1 MSRASR
7 LISGLL
13 FVPAALLAQ
22 TPSWHVATRFAAA
35 GEGGWDYPQ
44 TDTTNHRLYLSRSTH
59 VMVLD
64 LDNGTV
70 VGDVPN
76 TPGVHG
82 IAIAPELNRGFI
94 SNGRDSSVTIFDLRT
109 LAVLSTVKVGGRNP
123 DAIGYDAWSRR
134 VFAMNGG
141 SGTATAIDAATGTV
155 AGMVTFG
162 GKPEFVRSDERG
174 TMYANV
180 EDSSQIVAWDART
193 LAVKGKWSLAPC
205 EEPTGLA
212 IDRAGHRL
220 FSACGNGLMAVVN
233 ADNGRLITTVPICR
247 GTDGAAFDPASR
259 MVFASCG
266 DGTLS
271 LVHQDGPD
279 DYAAAGTVTTQ
290 RGARTITIDERT
302 QRIFLPAAEY
312 GPTPEA
318 TAAQPRPRAPMI
330 PGSFTVVVVQ
340 P

>member
-1 MSRASR
+1 MKIVAA
-7 LISGLL
+7 
-13 FVPAALLAQ
+13 AALVALVAPPALAQ
-22 TPSWHVATRFAAA
+22 TPTWHVAGRFAAA
-35 GEGGWDYPQ
+35 GDGGWDYPQ
-44 TDTTNHRLYLSRSTH
+44 TDTTNNRLYLSRSTH

-64 LDNGTV
+64 LTNGTV
-70 VGDVPN
+70 LADIPN

-82 IAIAPELNRGFI
+82 IAIAPDVGRGFI
-94 SNGRDSSVTIFDLRT
+94 SNGRDSSVTIIDLHT
-109 LAVLSTVKVGGRNP
+109 FAVLGNVKVGGRNP
-123 DAIGYDAWSRR
+123 DAIGYDAFSHR

-180 EDSSQIVAWDART
+180 EDSSQIVAWDSRS

-205 EEPTGLA
+205 EEPSGLA
-212 IDRAGHRL
+212 IDRANHRL
-220 FSACGNGLMAVVN
+220 FSACGNGMMAVVN

-247 GTDGAAFDPASR
+247 GTDGAAFDPASG
-259 MVFASCG
+259 MAFASCG

-271 LVHQDGPD
+271 MVHADGGD
-279 DYAAAGTVTTQ
+279 RYSAAGTVTTQ
-290 RGARTITIDERT
+290 RGARTVTIDERT
-302 QRIFLPAAEY
+302 HRIYLPAAEY
-312 GPTPEA
+312 GQAPEA

-330 PGSFTVVVVQ
+330 PGSFAVVVVQ

>member
-1 MSRASR
+1 MKRF
-7 LISGLL
+7 L
-13 FVPAALLAQ
+13 VVAALVLGASPLRAQ
-22 TPSWHVATRFAAA
+22 APAYHVAGHFAVG

-70 VGDVPN
+70 VGDITG

-82 IAIAPELNRGFI
+82 IAIAPEVNHGFI
-94 SNGRDSSVTIFDLRT
+94 SNGRDSSVTMIDLRT
-109 LAVLSTVKVGGRNP
+109 LAVLGNVKVGGRNP
-123 DAIGYDAWSRR
+123 DAIGYDAFSRR

-155 AGMVTFG
+155 VGLVTFG

-180 EDSSQIVAWDART
+180 EDSSQIVTWDPRT
-193 LAVKGKWSLAPC
+193 LAVKAKWSLAPC

-220 FSACGNGLMAVVN
+220 FAACGNGMMAVVN
-233 ADNGRLITTVPICR
+233 SDNGRLITTVPICR
-247 GTDGAAFDPASR
+247 GTDGAAFDPATQ
-259 MVFASCG
+259 MAFASCG

-279 DYAAAGTVTTQ
+279 RYSAAGTVTTQ
-290 RGARTITIDERT
+290 RGARTITLDERT
-302 QRIFLPAAEY
+302 HRIFLPAAEY
-312 GPTPEA
+312 APAPEPVA
-318 TAAQPRPRAPMI
+318 GQPRARPQMI

>member
-1 MSRASR
+1 MKRFLAT
-7 LISGLL
+7 
-13 FVPAALLAQ
+13 AALVLAAAPLLAQ
-22 TPSWHVATRFAAA
+22 APTWHVSGRFAAA

-44 TDTTNHRLYLSRSTH
+44 TDTTNSRLYLSRSTH

-64 LDNGTV
+64 LASGAV
-70 VGDVPN
+70 LGDIPN

-109 LAVLSTVKVGGRNP
+109 FATLGNVKVGGRNP
-123 DAIGYDAWSRR
+123 DAIGYDAFSRR

-205 EEPTGLA
+205 EEPSGLA
-212 IDRAGHRL
+212 IDRANHRL
-220 FSACGNGLMAVVN
+220 FAACGNGLMAVVN

-259 MVFASCG
+259 MAFASCG

-271 LVHQDGPD
+271 LVHQDSPD
-279 DYAAAGTVTTQ
+279 SYSAAAAVTTQ

-302 QRIFLPAAEY
+302 HRIYLPAAEY
-312 GPTPEA
+312 GPAPEA

>member
-1 MSRASR
+1 MKRLLTAAALMLVAS
-7 LISGLL
+7 
-13 FVPAALLAQ
+13 PLLAQ
-22 TPSWHVATRFAAA
+22 APVYRVSGRFAVG
-35 GEGGWDYPQ
+35 GEGGWDYLMP
-44 TDTTNHRLYLSRSTH
+44 DTVNRRLYLSRSSH

-64 LDNGTV
+64 LDSGTV
-70 VGDVPN
+70 VGDIPN

-82 IAIAPELNRGFI
+82 IAVAPELNRGFT

-109 LAVLSTVKVGGRNP
+109 FATIGNVKVGGRNP
-123 DAIGYDAWSRR
+123 DAIVYDAFSRR

-141 SGTATAIDAATGTV
+141 SGSATAIDAATGAV
-155 AGMVTFG
+155 AGIVTFG
-162 GKPEFVRSDERG
+162 GKPEFARSDERG
-174 TMYANV
+174 TIFANV
-180 EDSSQIVAWDART
+180 EDSSQIVAFDART
-193 LAVKGKWSLAPC
+193 LAMKGKWALAPC

-212 IDRAGHRL
+212 LDRANRRL
-220 FSACGNGLMAVVN
+220 FAACGNGLMAVVN

-259 MVFASCG
+259 MAFASCG

-271 LVHQDGPD
+271 LVHQDSPD
-279 DYAAAGTVTTQ
+279 TYSAAGAVTTQ

-302 QRIFLPAAEY
+302 HRIYLPAAEY
-312 GPTPEA
+312 GPAPEA

-330 PGSFTVVVVQ
+330 PGSFAVVVVQ

>member
-1 MSRASR
+1 MKPILAAAVLVLGAS
-7 LISGLL
+7 
-13 FVPAALLAQ
+13 PALAQ
-22 TPSWHVATRFAAA
+22 APTYHVAARFAAA
-35 GEGGWDYPQ
+35 GDGGWDYPQ
-44 TDTTNHRLYLSRSTH
+44 TDTTNNRLYLSRGSH

-64 LDNGTV
+64 LASGAV
-70 VGDVPN
+70 LGDIPN

-82 IAIAPELNRGFI
+82 IAIAPELGRGFA
-94 SNGRDSSVTIFDLRT
+94 SNGRDSSVTIFDLQT
-109 LAVLSTVKVGGRNP
+109 FATIGNVKIGGRNP
-123 DAIGYDAWSRR
+123 DAIGYDAFTRR

-193 LAVKGKWSLAPC
+193 LALKGKWSLAPC
-205 EEPTGLA
+205 EDPTGLA
-212 IDRAGHRL
+212 IDRANHRL
-220 FSACGNGLMAVVN
+220 FSACGNGLMAIVN
-233 ADNGRLITTVPICR
+233 ADNGHLIMTVPICR
-247 GTDGAAFDPASR
+247 GTDGAAFDPATR
-259 MVFASCG
+259 MAFASCG

-271 LVHQDGPD
+271 LIHQDNPD
-279 DYAAAGTVTTQ
+279 NYSAAGTVATQ
-290 RGARTITIDERT
+290 RGARTITLDERT
-302 QRIFLPAAEY
+302 HRIYLPAAEY

-330 PGSFTVVVVQ
+330 PGSFMVVVVQ